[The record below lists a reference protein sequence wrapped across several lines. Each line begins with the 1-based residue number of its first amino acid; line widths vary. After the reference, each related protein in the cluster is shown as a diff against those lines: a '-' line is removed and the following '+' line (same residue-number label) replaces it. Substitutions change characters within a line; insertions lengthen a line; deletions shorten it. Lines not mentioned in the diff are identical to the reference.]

1 MGVKGEGGVCS
12 ISNCIR
18 RLEPKV
24 HLKGPFLIEI
34 AAASYLRWTAINFD
48 W

>member
-12 ISNCIR
+12 ISNCTR

-34 AAASYLRWTAINFD
+34 AAASYLR
-48 W
+48 